1 MGLALA
7 VGKRGVSVNFTTAAA
22 LLHELME
29 ARDEGQRLNL
39 QRQPYHLN
47 LLIIDELGFVPLS
60 RTTTELPFEVFNQRY
75 ELGSIIVTAK
85 LPFDER
91 TAVFGSERL
100 THHVL
105 DTKGESYKLKRSR
118 ENAAAQTPDDSDN
131 P

>member
-1 MGLALA
+1 M
-7 VGKRGVSVNFTTAAA
+7 
-22 LLHELME
+22 
-29 ARDEGQRLNL
+29 
-39 QRQPYHLN
+39 
-47 LLIIDELGFVPLS
+47 GFVPLS

-75 ELGSIIVTAK
+75 ELGSIIVTAN

-91 TAVFGSERL
+91 TEVFGSEHLTGAPLERL